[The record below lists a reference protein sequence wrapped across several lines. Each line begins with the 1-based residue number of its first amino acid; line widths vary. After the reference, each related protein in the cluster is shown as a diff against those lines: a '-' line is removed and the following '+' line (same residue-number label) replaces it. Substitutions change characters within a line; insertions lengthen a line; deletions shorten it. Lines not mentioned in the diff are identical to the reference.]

1 MAALSSTSQTSQSAN
16 RRMHPFTHSP
26 TPVGREAFS
35 TGSLRLDLAMR
46 TGGVLPGEM
55 VEICGDEGSGKT
67 TLCQHILAAAQRLGK
82 TCAWIDADLSLDSNF
97 ARRCGVDLSELY
109 LATPTDI
116 NQTLDILETLAAS
129 GAFDLIVVDSLTSWL
144 PYRAYIR
151 ESSSQGAPSE
161 EKLISLTLRR
171 LAPIVTHQA
180 LTILVTHRLRPKSP
194 IAYHKLAAHLA
205 RLSLKLHATLQL
217 TLRAGQLIE
226 RDGVIIGQQV
236 QARLSRREIAPCWH
250 SIEFDIIYEQ
260 GIVKIGEVFDLGI
273 ALGELLLQNGVYS
286 LRGIE
291 LGSGREAAM
300 LALQRHALLETLE
313 QVIRRKLLR
322 TAALR

>member
-1 MAALSSTSQTSQSAN
+1 M
-16 RRMHPFTHSP
+16 
-26 TPVGREAFS
+26 
-35 TGSLRLDLAMR
+35 
-46 TGGVLPGEM
+46 
-55 VEICGDEGSGKT
+55 
-67 TLCQHILAAAQRLGK
+67 
-82 TCAWIDADLSLDSNF
+82 
-97 ARRCGVDLSELY
+97 
-109 LATPTDI
+109 
-116 NQTLDILETLAAS
+116 
-129 GAFDLIVVDSLTSWL
+129 
-144 PYRAYIR
+144 
-151 ESSSQGAPSE
+151 
-161 EKLISLTLRR
+161 
-171 LAPIVTHQA
+171 
-180 LTILVTHRLRPKSP
+180 RPKSP